1 MAISMSNKKSERVF
15 IELEGSE
22 LSPAQIRLVKSLNHM
37 LNHVLTTDDEEDF
50 FEGSAECMR
59 MCASLIKQANFA
71 EEFKDADNIPYAEQA
86 LEYSMDVLQDH
97 IGGAKVTSFDN

>member
-1 MAISMSNKKSERVF
+1 MAISGITSKKERVF
-15 IELEGSE
+15 IELDAAE

-37 LNHVLTTDDEEDF
+37 LTHVLSTDDEEDF

-97 IGGAKVTSFDN
+97 IGNSKVTSFDN

>member
-1 MAISMSNKKSERVF
+1 MTISINTKKAERVF
-15 IELEGSE
+15 IELDGAE
-22 LSPAQIRLVKSLNHM
+22 LSPGQIRLIKSLNHM
-37 LNHVLTTDDEEDF
+37 LNHVMTTDDEEDF

-97 IGGAKVTSFDN
+97 IGSAKVTSFDN